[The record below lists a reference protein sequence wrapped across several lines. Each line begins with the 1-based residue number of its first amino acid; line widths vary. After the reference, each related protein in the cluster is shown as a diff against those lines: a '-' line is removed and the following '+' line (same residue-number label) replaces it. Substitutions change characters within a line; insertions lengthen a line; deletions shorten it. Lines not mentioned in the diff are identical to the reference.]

1 MTLVYLF
8 FLNSNGKCF
17 EIPRGNAG
25 MLCKKMKT
33 FTNACSQSDGFEES
47 RLGIGSGSAGRCLK
61 IS

>member
-1 MTLVYLF
+1 MGSVLKFPEEML
-8 FLNSNGKCF
+8 GCF
-17 EIPRGNAG
+17 V
-25 MLCKKMKT
+25 KKMKT